1 MAAPFARPVP
11 VDVSSDELEAL
22 ILRLG
27 LVKPS
32 YSRLETAAIL
42 GVSESGIDR
51 LLHARTLASFQIG
64 ERITILR
71 GDIVRFMFERERGYA
86 HRRLLPEPKPQI
98 EKPRRPGR
106 PRKRGAGSRRTAKK
120 GK

>member
-1 MAAPFARPVP
+1 MAAPFARPIP

-32 YSRLETAAIL
+32 YSRLEAAAIL

-51 LLHARTLASFQIG
+51 LLHAGTLASFAIG
-64 ERITILR
+64 ERVT
-71 GDIVRFMFERERGYA
+71 IVRNDLAKFMFERERGYT
-86 HRRLLPEPKPQI
+86 HRRLLPEPKPQT

-106 PRKRGAGSRRTAKK
+106 PRKRAAGSRRTAKK